1 MQAFPIV
8 ERFLSI
14 GLSCEMADVPPGRLT
29 VVETPLRMKR
39 EGESDG
45 YIRVLWW
52 LQLADGRSVL
62 SVPPGTGAVL
72 RPLVVNLGVPL
83 RLSEEEALDHLRA
96 PANDALSRI
105 GLPAVDRA
113 FTDRSFACHGGLL
126 HRHQCGECIRLVDD
140 SIPPAEGLR
149 LPTHC
154 FPDGI
159 AYGIVADHRVVSVAY
174 AHRTGVTAVQIA
186 DLGVETAPDYRRRG
200 FAKTAVSAVVE
211 HVTRNGGEA
220 YYCCRPDNHASVATA
235 TSVGFMPF
243 GTSLIL
249 RAPWV
254 EPQTEKV
261 L

>member
-1 MQAFPIV
+1 MERFPLV

-14 GLSCEMADVPPGRLT
+14 GLSCDLANVPPGRLT
-29 VVETPLRMKR
+29 VAETPLRLKR
-39 EGESDG
+39 EMSYG

-52 LQLADGRSVL
+52 LHLNDGRSVL
-62 SVPPGTGAVL
+62 SVPPGEHTAL
-72 RPLVVNLGVPL
+72 RRSVEDLGDPLQ
-83 RLSEEEALDHLRA
+83 LSEEEALAALRDPMSPMLA
-96 PANDALSRI
+96 RVGIP
-105 GLPAVDRA
+105 PVDRA

-126 HRHQCGECIRLVDD
+126 RRHHYGECIRLVDD
-140 SIPPAEGLR
+140 NIPPAEGLR